1 MRKRSNPTDRTSYLQ
16 FCDLLAVFC
25 ARLTEYRYPDR
36 PGIGFG
42 THCRIGR
49 VATECDRSPGEPKA
63 TPAPGIG
70 ENVGGELGRSPHTF
84 GRRPCQG
91 AAGDAE
97 RAQARG
103 GQGGVADAQ
112 GAEGDRSASVASAK
126 EPQVTRSEPQPNGGQ
141 GRRISLFVYP
151 SIIKCFLVDFSVSSL
166 SSD

>member
-1 MRKRSNPTDRTSYLQ
+1 MRKRSNPTNKTSYLR
-16 FCDLLAVFC
+16 FCDLLAIFC

-63 TPAPGIG
+63 TPALEIG

-103 GQGGVADAQ
+103 GQGGAADAQ
-112 GAEGDRSASVASAK
+112 GAAGDRSASIASAK
-126 EPQVTRSEPQPNGGQ
+126 EPQATRSVRKRAEGKDEGFSCLYIVRSLNAFWW
-141 GRRISLFVYP
+141 ISSFP
-151 SIIKCFLVDFSVSSL
+151 P
-166 SSD
+166 

>member
-1 MRKRSNPTDRTSYLQ
+1 MRKRSNPTNKASYFQ

-42 THCRIGR
+42 IHCRIGR

-103 GQGGVADAQ
+103 GQGGAADAQ
-112 GAEGDRSASVASAK
+112 GAEGDAECERSRTEGKDEGSPCLYIV
-126 EPQVTRSEPQPNGGQ
+126 RSLNA
-141 GRRISLFVYP
+141 FW
-151 SIIKCFLVDFSVSSL
+151 
-166 SSD
+166 

>member
-25 ARLTEYRYPDR
+25 ARLTEYRHPDR

-97 RAQARG
+97 RAQARE

-112 GAEGDRSASVASAK
+112 GAAGDRSASVASAK
-126 EPQVTRSEPQPNGGQ
+126 EPQATGVRRSRTEGKDDGFPCLYIVRSLNAFWW
-141 GRRISLFVYP
+141 ISP
-151 SIIKCFLVDFSVSSL
+151 FLP
-166 SSD
+166 

>member
-1 MRKRSNPTDRTSYLQ
+1 MRKRSNLTDRTSYVK

-103 GQGGVADAQ
+103 VQGGAADAQ
-112 GAEGDRSASVASAK
+112 GAEGDRSARR
-126 EPQVTRSEPQPNGGQ
+126 RS
-141 GRRISLFVYP
+141 RRAGSRRRPECKDEGFPCLYIVRSLNAFWWISP
-151 SIIKCFLVDFSVSSL
+151 FLP
-166 SSD
+166 

>member
-1 MRKRSNPTDRTSYLQ
+1 MRKRSNPTNRTSYLQ
-16 FCDLLAVFC
+16 FCDLLAVFG

-36 PGIGFG
+36 LGIGFG

-63 TPAPGIG
+63 TPAPGIS

-112 GAEGDRSASVASAK
+112 GAEGDRSASVVSAK
-126 EPQVTRSEPQPNGGQ
+126 EPQATRNERSEWRA
-141 GRRISLFVYP
+141 RRRSRRAAPVRARRSFKYY
-151 SIIKCFLVDFSVSSL
+151 FLNSFI
-166 SSD
+166 

>member
-1 MRKRSNPTDRTSYLQ
+1 MRKRSNPTNKTSYFQ

-91 AAGDAE
+91 GAADAE

-103 GQGGVADAQ
+103 GQGGAADAQ
-112 GAEGDRSASVASAK
+112 GAEGDRRARR
-126 EPQVTRSEPQPNGGQ
+126 RS
-141 GRRISLFVYP
+141 RRAGSRRRPEGKDERFSCLYIVRSLNAFWWISPFP
-151 SIIKCFLVDFSVSSL
+151 SL